1 MGWVLYHVKRF
12 WMIRV
17 SGLHFSPHL
26 RSPWLTGELT
36 RPANVRLENESQ
48 SGPQVDRSFL
58 KYNSTKVF
66 NFQQSRKKKRQ
77 AGYYSFY
84 QLDDTELVLSICANR
99 GIIVISWPF
108 WELFFMHGY
117 RLLP

>member
-17 SGLHFSPHL
+17 SGLHFIPHL

-48 SGPQVDRSFL
+48 SGPQVDRHKFL
-58 KYNSTKVF
+58 KDWLCLSRPTISIILLRRYNAFKERRCISRFDMSLRRRTGSGQNRFATKT
-66 NFQQSRKKKRQ
+66 S
-77 AGYYSFY
+77 
-84 QLDDTELVLSICANR
+84 
-99 GIIVISWPF
+99 
-108 WELFFMHGY
+108 
-117 RLLP
+117 